1 MIIAGVAFLL
11 MGKGLGRN
19 SATVALRWA
28 LWWGLF
34 TTACEA
40 VININIPIASTVV
53 EYVWVSVQLLRLF
66 ANVGVNRSMTG
77 YYVVPILPS
86 AVVDAPEEAIS
97 ETSNNCIRSVLV
109 LFQVGSCS

>member
-1 MIIAGVAFLL
+1 
-11 MGKGLGRN
+11 
-19 SATVALRWA
+19 
-28 LWWGLF
+28 
-34 TTACEA
+34 
-40 VININIPIASTVV
+40 
-53 EYVWVSVQLLRLF
+53 
-66 ANVGVNRSMTG
+66 MTG